1 MNKIVNDLL
10 TGKDGKTHDIARWS
24 WVVCT
29 LTIIVGA
36 GYELIHNSSLSL
48 REFAEALGIVTGAH
62 VAAVMM
68 KKDAE
73 PQEEK

>member
-1 MNKIVNDLL
+1 MNKIINDLL

-24 WVVCT
+24 WAICT
-29 LTIIVGA
+29 FTIIAGA

-48 REFAEALGIVTGAH
+48 RELAEALGIIIGAH
-62 VAAVMM
+62 GAAAMM
-68 KKDAE
+68 KKDTE

>member
-24 WVVCT
+24 WGVCT
-29 LTIIVGA
+29 ITIIVIA
-36 GYELIHNSSLSL
+36 GYEVIHNSTLSL

-62 VAAVMM
+62 GAAAMM
-68 KKDAE
+68 KKDTE
-73 PQEEK
+73 PE